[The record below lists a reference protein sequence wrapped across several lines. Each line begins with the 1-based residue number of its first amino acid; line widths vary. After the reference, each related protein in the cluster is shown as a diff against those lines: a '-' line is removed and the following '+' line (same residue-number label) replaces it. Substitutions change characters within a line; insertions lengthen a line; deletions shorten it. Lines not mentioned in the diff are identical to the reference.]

1 MQLSSAR
8 PRPCAMASR
17 LTRRGLR
24 GLPAWRSVS
33 LSHCQSLIEK
43 RIVCITR
50 TARRIESGVVRL
62 VERGI
67 LGEARRQ
74 VRIGDEELAEGHGVS
89 LAIGQHPFC
98 RLLGEFLIGD
108 IEATKLLLDSRSET
122 RCLE

>member
-8 PRPCAMASR
+8 PRPCAMAPR

-74 VRIGDEELAEGHGVS
+74 VRIGDEDLAVAPGVS
-89 LAIGQHPFC
+89 LGMGAHGYRC
-98 RLLGEFLIGD
+98 RLG
-108 IEATKLLLDSRSET
+108 
-122 RCLE
+122 